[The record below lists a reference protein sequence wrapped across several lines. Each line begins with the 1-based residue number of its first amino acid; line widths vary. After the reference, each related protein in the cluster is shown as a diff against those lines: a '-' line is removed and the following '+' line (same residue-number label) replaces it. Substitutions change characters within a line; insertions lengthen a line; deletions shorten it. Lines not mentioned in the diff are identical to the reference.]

1 MGALASAIFKILI
14 YLAPAIFLTF
24 YYRQAGV
31 STRNGKILLTLSNI
45 KILNRPCIIKKGVN
59 VCFFFKKSVLESARD

>member
-31 STRNGKILLTLSNI
+31 NTVNE
-45 KILNRPCIIKKGVN
+45 KILNPK
-59 VCFFFKKSVLESARD
+59 